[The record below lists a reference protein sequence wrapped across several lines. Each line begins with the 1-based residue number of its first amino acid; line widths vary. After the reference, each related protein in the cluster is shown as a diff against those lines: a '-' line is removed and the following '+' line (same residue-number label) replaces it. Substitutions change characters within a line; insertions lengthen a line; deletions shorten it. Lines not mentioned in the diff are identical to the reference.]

1 MCNVHP
7 RIMKNWENYFD
18 TYTGCPT
25 KHDSLKMKKIF
36 FNLCNNLRK
45 FICQANFRI
54 KMLEFKITKY
64 PVIFITK
71 LLPFLTQFMYLLDL
85 TYNHNSIWIRRF
97 IDQIPEQ
104 LQNCLRNKDYNLN
117 QLKTS
122 HDNIPIT
129 VNCKSWSKLTVF
141 SSQDLQM
148 SIKCKLNHLLSLLLT
163 FVTETSQELTR
174 VNPERNIF
182 SINLFF
188 YSTEVWSITI
198 TEF

>member
-7 RIMKNWENYFD
+7 RIMFENWENYFE

-25 KHDSLKMKKIF
+25 KHDSLEMKKIF

-104 LQNCLRNKDYNLN
+104 LQNCLRNKD
-117 QLKTS
+117 
-122 HDNIPIT
+122 
-129 VNCKSWSKLTVF
+129 
-141 SSQDLQM
+141 
-148 SIKCKLNHLLSLLLT
+148 
-163 FVTETSQELTR
+163 
-174 VNPERNIF
+174 
-182 SINLFF
+182 
-188 YSTEVWSITI
+188 
-198 TEF
+198 